1 MKAQKI
7 IFGCLSV
14 LALTGCNFHA
24 NENFILGLGGENVPV
39 GQYAS
44 KILEYYGLDEQALAQ
59 KGVISYGEDV
69 KAVTTQVKQGL
80 VSAGIIYATDAKSAN
95 LKVVDTATKEM
106 CGQVIYPAACIAN
119 STGKL
124 DAAKSFLAYLTTNEA
139 MAIFENVGFSKV
151 GDAKTVPAQVTSD
164 VTLNVYAAA
173 SMTETMN
180 EIETIYETA
189 HPNVNLVMNFGSSGK
204 LQTQIEEGPDL
215 CDVFIS
221 AGAKQMNAL
230 ANHEGGSLIVT
241 ETRLDL
247 LENKVALSVPDNNP
261 AKLKSFEDLKVKL
274 QSYLDK
280 E

>member
-1 MKAQKI
+1 
-7 IFGCLSV
+7 
-14 LALTGCNFHA
+14 
-24 NENFILGLGGENVPV
+24 
-39 GQYAS
+39 
-44 KILEYYGLDEQALAQ
+44 
-59 KGVISYGEDV
+59 
-69 KAVTTQVKQGL
+69 
-80 VSAGIIYATDAKSAN
+80 
-95 LKVVDTATKEM
+95 M

-151 GDAKTVPAQVTSD
+151 GDAKTVPAQVTSNI
-164 VTLNVYAAA
+164 TLNVYAAA

-280 E
+280 